1 MTHRTE
7 VSVLWLEER
16 DEEWEQRII
25 QSGHSV
31 YPICSG
37 HKDNI
42 IGVLYGK
49 HYLRLNDRT
58 REKAMK
64 HAVKA
69 HHFVPESVRADI
81 LFQGMKK
88 TRNHFAVVVDDYGG
102 MSGIIT
108 MNDLLEELVGDL
120 EDDLSMPV
128 ESPLIESSEH
138 YSWFIHGT
146 TPLYEV
152 SKELGVFLP
161 TEEYDTFGN
170 FVVGLLGSVPPDD
183 STPELQAYGLTIK
196 VKTIKGRRME
206 CAEVTLLEQ
215 SKDSLSS

>member
-1 MTHRTE
+1 
-7 VSVLWLEER
+7 
-16 DEEWEQRII
+16 
-25 QSGHSV
+25 
-31 YPICSG
+31 
-37 HKDNI
+37 
-42 IGVLYGK
+42 
-49 HYLRLNDRT
+49 
-58 REKAMK
+58 
-64 HAVKA
+64 
-69 HHFVPESVRADI
+69 
-81 LFQGMKK
+81 MKK

-108 MNDLLEELVGDL
+108 MNDLLEELVGNL

-128 ESPLIESSEH
+128 ESPLIENSDH
-138 YSWFIHGT
+138 NSWFIHGT

-161 TEEYDTFGN
+161 TEEYDTFGS
-170 FVVGLLGSVPPDD
+170 FVFGLLGSVPPDD

-196 VKTIKGRRME
+196 VKTIKGLRME